1 MPRDLRDLR
10 ERLGKCCGT
19 CATCANVSANAAGL
33 ARPAQM
39 PRRNQTNARR
49 LMCPRSASG
58 FIHEGPAAFH
68 GCRLFLYAHFEQPA
82 IFVPPRDGVSIVIL
96 ASSRHGTASQPS
108 FWPRPAAGRRLNRHF
123 GFVPPR
129 EGVSTVILASSRHGT
144 ASQPSFWPRPAA
156 GQRLN
161 RHFGLVPP
169 RDGVSMVILASSRR
183 GMASSRSSA
192 PSSSGSASNRC
203 ATSATNSKK
212 RPIGATSREPT

>member
-1 MPRDLRDLR
+1 MPRDPARPAQTSRQIPRDLRGLR
-10 ERLGKCCGT
+10 KRFGKCRGT

-108 FWPRPAAGRRLNRHF
+108 FWPRPAAG
-123 GFVPPR
+123 
-129 EGVSTVILASSRHGT
+129 
-144 ASQPSFWPRPAA
+144 
-156 GQRLN
+156 QRLN

>member
-1 MPRDLRDLR
+1 MKILLLAQPAQTLRQIPWDPARPAQTSRQMLRDPARPAQMSRQMPRDLR
-10 ERLGKCCGT
+10 EYP
-19 CATCANVSANAAGL
+19 
-33 ARPAQM
+33 RP

-58 FIHEGPAAFH
+58 FIHEGSAAFH

-82 IFVPPRDGVSIVIL
+82 ILIPPRDGVSMVIL

-108 FWPRPAAGRRLNRHF
+108 FWLR
-123 GFVPPR
+123 
-129 EGVSTVILASSRHGT
+129 S
-144 ASQPSFWPRPAA
+144 AA

-183 GMASSRSSA
+183 GTASSRSSA
-192 PSSSGSASNRC
+192 PSSSGSASNRS

-212 RPIGATSREPT
+212 RPTGATSRELT